1 MISSEQEHD
10 IDLNPAKYFMLAIFG
25 AILLVVSFFGYIS
38 VSQALID
45 NTQKKIELNKKVL
58 TKTDSIKN
66 EKTNQRRRGED
77 EGIHGQSLQ

>member
-10 IDLNPAKYFMLAIFG
+10 IDINPAKYFMLAIFG

-45 NTQKKIELNKKVL
+45 NTQKRIELNKKVL